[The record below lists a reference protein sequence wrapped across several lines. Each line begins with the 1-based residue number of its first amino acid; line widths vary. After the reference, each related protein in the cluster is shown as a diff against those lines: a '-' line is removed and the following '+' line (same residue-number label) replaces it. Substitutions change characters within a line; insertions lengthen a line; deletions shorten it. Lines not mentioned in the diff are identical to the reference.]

1 MGWFGRSRR
10 YSPLN
15 RAHGVRRVPDEP
27 VGLGFIASLTL
38 HAALAISLIHLTDAP
53 PQKAGADV
61 TALLADLA
69 AVAPVNPPG
78 RDPVPGPAPSPRPAP
93 SSEQPVAK
101 PSIATEAKA
110 IPTLGG
116 LNIPTQASARMVKP
130 SAVPAPASAPTAVVA
145 PPLLPPV
152 PPSEPV
158 GPELNGPTLVSATS
172 TPIDVPAQAIDTP
185 LDAGWP
191 EPPLTA
197 VTSSS
202 AAQPAVTSSSSAQ
215 PAKPLT
221 PVPVLLPR
229 VPDTPE
235 PAPPTRLAREP
246 LLAAPALPP
255 MPMPPTDQPKVE
267 STTPPVPTT
276 LTGMPAPTASPT
288 PVVPDRE
295 KPEAQP
301 VVAQREV
308 RPSSIFGL
316 KRESALVRLDGPRTW
331 ITDRPTQ
338 TVSGTVLGGMPERL
352 VVSVNGIPAEVT
364 PTGRAFETVVLLSP
378 GTNELRAVVSGPD
391 GVEAVDTITVQ
402 YVPRLSSDG
411 IALTSPADGLT
422 LGPDDPPVAVVEGEV
437 DDKSVTTVWIVANSR
452 RIPVTVSEG
461 RFRHTLLVP
470 DPLVRLWAEASGGD
484 IVRRS
489 DTVTIRTAGARPPS
503 GVLVMHWPAGTDAS
517 SVEVSATWRAQP
529 GRLDTVVQ
537 TMRLA
542 AVGEATNGAPAA
554 MFHLRGLKPGVYTLM
569 LRYRGAAPLGDVQPT
584 LYLPDK
590 DHLAPRALRP
600 IALNKA
606 GRRIVA
612 KVLMPQ
618 AVLWS
623 QDDWFSGRSE
633 SVDTVTKFRIPE
645 GISWVERKADVQ

>member
-1 MGWFGRSRR
+1 MGWFSRSRR

-69 AVAPVNPPG
+69 AVAPGNPPG
-78 RDPVPGPAPSPRPAP
+78 LDPVPGPAPSN
-93 SSEQPVAK
+93 EQPVATH
-101 PSIATEAKA
+101 PIATETKA
-110 IPTLGG
+110 VPTSGG
-116 LNIPTQASARMVKP
+116 VNIPTQEPNARPLGQSA
-130 SAVPAPASAPTAVVA
+130 ATAPASRPAQVTRPVLPPITTGEPAS
-145 PPLLPPV
+145 PLLD
-152 PPSEPV
+152 
-158 GPELNGPTLVSATS
+158 GPTLVSAAS
-172 TPIDVPAQAIDTP
+172 TPLNVAAQAISTTFDIDTP

-191 EPPLTA
+191 EPSPAA
-197 VTSSS
+197 VPS
-202 AAQPAVTSSSSAQ
+202 PSSAQ
-215 PAKPLT
+215 AAKPLT
-221 PVPVLLPR
+221 PVPVLPQWM
-229 VPDTPE
+229 PGTPE

-246 LLAAPALPP
+246 LPATSALPP
-255 MPMPPTDQPKVE
+255 EPKVQ
-267 STTPPVPTT
+267 STTPPVPAT
-276 LTGMPAPTASPT
+276 LTGMPDPTASPT
-288 PVVPDRE
+288 PVVPDR
-295 KPEAQP
+295 KKREAQP
-301 VVAQREV
+301 VVVQQEA

-316 KRESALVRLDGPRTW
+316 TRESALVRLDGPRMW
-331 ITDRPTQ
+331 ITDRPTE
-338 TVSGTVLGGMPERL
+338 TISGTVLGGMPERL
-352 VVSVNGIPAEVT
+352 VVSVNGTPAEVT

-391 GVEAVDTITVQ
+391 GIEAVDTITVQ
-402 YVPRLSSDG
+402 YVPRPSSNG

-422 LGPDDPPVAVVEGEV
+422 LGPDDPPVALIEGQV
-437 DDKSVTTVWIVANSR
+437 DDKSVTTVWIVANAR

-484 IVRRS
+484 TVRRS
-489 DTVTIRTAGARPPS
+489 DAVTIRTAGARPPS
-503 GVLVMHWPAGTDAS
+503 GVLVMQWPAGTDAS

-590 DHLAPRALRP
+590 DHLAPRPLRP
-600 IALNKA
+600 IALNNT

-623 QDDWFSGRSE
+623 QDDWFSGQSE

>member
-78 RDPVPGPAPSPRPAP
+78 PDPVPGPAPSN
-93 SSEQPVAK
+93 EQPVTK
-101 PSIATEAKA
+101 HPIATETNA
-110 IPTLGG
+110 IPTSGG
-116 LNIPTQASARMVKP
+116 VNIPTQEPNARPLGQSV
-130 SAVPAPASAPTAVVA
+130 ATAPASRPAPVTPPVLPPITTGEPAS
-145 PPLLPPV
+145 PPLD
-152 PPSEPV
+152 
-158 GPELNGPTLVSATS
+158 GPTLVSAAS
-172 TPIDVPAQAIDTP
+172 TPLNVAAQAISTAFDIDTP

-191 EPPLTA
+191 EPSPAA
-197 VTSSS
+197 V
-202 AAQPAVTSSSSAQ
+202 PSSSSAQ
-215 PAKPLT
+215 AAKPLT
-221 PVPVLLPR
+221 PVPVLQQWMPG
-229 VPDTPE
+229 TPE
-235 PAPPTRLAREP
+235 PAPPTHLAREP
-246 LLAAPALPP
+246 LLAAPALPEATAP
-255 MPMPPTDQPKVE
+255 LPPTDQPKVE
-267 STTPPVPTT
+267 STTPPAPTT
-276 LTGMPAPTASPT
+276 LPAMPAPTASPT
-288 PVVPDRE
+288 PVVPNRK

-301 VVAQREV
+301 VIAQREA

-316 KRESALVRLDGPRTW
+316 RRESALVRLDGPRTW

-338 TVSGTVLGGMPERL
+338 TISGTVLGGLAERL

-391 GVEAVDTITVQ
+391 GVEATDTITVQ
-402 YVPRLSSDG
+402 YVPRPSSNG

-422 LGPDDPPVAVVEGEV
+422 LGPDDPPVALIEGQV
-437 DDKSVTTVWIVANSR
+437 DDKSVTTVWIVANTR
-452 RIPVTVSEG
+452 RIPVTVSNG

-489 DTVTIRTAGARPPS
+489 DPVTIRTAGARPPS
-503 GVLVMHWPAGTDAS
+503 GVLVMQWPAGTDAS

-590 DHLAPRALRP
+590 DHLAPRPLRP
-600 IALNKA
+600 IALNNA

-645 GISWVERKADVQ
+645 GISWVERKVDVQ

>member
-1 MGWFGRSRR
+1 MGWLVRSRR

-15 RAHGVRRVPDEP
+15 RAHGLRRVPDEP
-27 VGLGFIASLTL
+27 VGLGLIASLTL
-38 HAALAISLIHLTDAP
+38 HAALAMTLIHLTDAP
-53 PQKAGADV
+53 PQRAGADI
-61 TALLADLA
+61 TAVLADLA
-69 AVAPVNPPG
+69 SVAPVNSPG
-78 RDPVPGPAPSPRPAP
+78 PDPVPGPAPSRPAP
-93 SSEQPVAK
+93 SNEQPAAK
-101 PSIATEAKA
+101 PSIGTATKA
-110 IPTLGG
+110 IPASGG
-116 LNIPTQASARMVKP
+116 LNSPTPEATARLVKP
-130 SAVPAPASAPTAVVA
+130 SAVPAPASVPTPVVA
-145 PPLLPPV
+145 PPLLLPSTPRQPV
-152 PPSEPV
+152 SSELD
-158 GPELNGPTLVSATS
+158 GPALVSAAS

-191 EPPLTA
+191 EPPPTA
-197 VTSSS
+197 VTG
-202 AAQPAVTSSSSAQ
+202 SSSAQ
-215 PAKPLT
+215 PAKRMT
-221 PVPVLLPR
+221 PVPVLQRRAL
-229 VPDTPE
+229 DAPE
-235 PAPPTRLAREP
+235 PAPQTRLARGAT
-246 LLAAPALPP
+246 LAAPELPEVP
-255 MPMPPTDQPKVE
+255 VPLPTTDQPEVA
-267 STTPPVPTT
+267 STTTPVSATE
-276 LTGMPAPTASPT
+276 TGMPAPTARPT

-295 KPEAQP
+295 KPAIQP
-301 VVAQREV
+301 VVAQREA

-331 ITDRPTQ
+331 ITDRPTV

-352 VVSVNGIPAEVT
+352 VVSVNGTPAAVT

-391 GVEAVDTITVQ
+391 GVEATDTITVQ
-402 YVPRLSSDG
+402 YVPRPSSNG

-422 LGPDDPPVAVVEGEV
+422 LGPDDPPVAVVEGAV
-437 DDKSVTTVWIVANSR
+437 DDESVTTVWIVANAR

-461 RFRHTLLVP
+461 KFRHTLLVP

-484 IVRRS
+484 TMRRS
-489 DTVTIRTAGARPPS
+489 DTVTIRTAGARPAS
-503 GVLVMHWPAGTDAS
+503 GVLVMQWPAGTDGS

-529 GRLDTVVQ
+529 GRLDTAVQ
-537 TMRLA
+537 TTRLA

-584 LYLPDK
+584 LYLPDQ
-590 DHLAPRALRP
+590 DHLVPRALRP
-600 IALNKA
+600 IALNSA
-606 GRRIVA
+606 GRKIVA

-645 GISWVERKADVQ
+645 GISWVERKTDLQ